1 MRTIEQQRA
10 ADALA
15 RVKELKSQRENDEY
29 LERDKFLKSYR
40 AYVDR
45 LSPTIVMNGLG
56 QALATERAA
65 AGAPPFQ
72 GADKKAHHELY
83 RSLNDWLCRKQDGI
97 YAGKAD
103 LLEAITQHD
112 ESFYLRAQVEA
123 LAWLLW
129 HKKFCR
135 AMFPKGEE
143 E

>member
-1 MRTIEQQRA
+1 MKTIEQRRA

-15 RVKELKSQRENDEY
+15 RVNQL
-29 LERDKFLKSYR
+29 RDNSEKFRKSYR

-45 LSPTIVMNGLG
+45 LSPAIVMNGLG
-56 QALATERAA
+56 QALATECAA
-65 AGAPPFQ
+65 AGAPPVTDD
-72 GADKKAHHELY
+72 DKKAHHELY
-83 RSLNDWLCRKQDGI
+83 RSLQSWLCRKEDGV
-97 YAGKAD
+97 YPGKAD

-112 ESFYLRAQVEA
+112 ESFYLRAQAEA

-143 E
+143 D